1 MNNPVSIVKPLELG
15 VVVSDLEAAEAF
27 YGSLLGLIPERR
39 ITIGSAVG
47 ARTGVSGAGFTVS
60 RYSAPCGTV
69 VKLLQSQEEVPPEPT
84 DGAGEICSRA
94 TATFL
99 TLVVDNLGA
108 LVTRLQEAGVW
119 VRTSPAI
126 VEVRP
131 GMHLAF
137 VEDPDGF
144 PVELVQYD

>member
-1 MNNPVSIVKPLELG
+1 MSIVKPLELG

-27 YGSLLGLIPERR
+27 YGGLLGLIPERR
-39 ITIGSAVG
+39 VTIGAAVG

-60 RYSAPCGTV
+60 RYKAPCGAV
-69 VKLLQSQEEVPPEPT
+69 VKLLHPAGATPEP
-84 DGAGEICSRA
+84 GADAAEICSRA
-94 TATFL
+94 TTAFL
-99 TLVVDNLGA
+99 TLVVDNLRE
-108 LVTRLQEAGVW
+108 LVKQLQASGVR
-119 VRTSPAI
+119 VRTRPAI